1 MPGLSGMELARKVKT
16 INPNVKVVLMTAFEI
31 KDEEFSK
38 VLPSTQVDGFIQ
50 KPVGIKELTDKILSI
65 IGNSKREKNEG

>member
-1 MPGLSGMELARKVKT
+1 MKLARKVKT

-65 IGNSKREKNEG
+65 IRNSEREE